1 MAVITLE
8 EKIAA
13 GKFKVIKW
21 AGMKGGDV
29 GQPLFI
35 PDAADK
41 TVHVKG
47 TFTGATAVIQGSN
60 DLETKT
66 PEYDTLHKTDL
77 SDLSFTV
84 KGIFFI
90 SENPNLIRPSVSG
103 GDGSTSLDISIC
115 LK

>member
-13 GKFKVIKW
+13 GKFRVFKW
-21 AGMKGGDV
+21 VGMKGGDV

-35 PDAADK
+35 PESADK

-47 TFTGATAVIQGSN
+47 TFNGATAVIQGSN
-60 DLETKT
+60 DKETES
-66 PEYDTLHKTDL
+66 PEYDTLHKSDL
-77 SDLSFTV
+77 SSLSFTV
-84 KGIFFI
+84 KDIFFI
-90 SENPNLIRPSVSG
+90 NENPNLVRPSVSG
-103 GDGSTSLDISIC
+103 GDGSTRLDISIC